1 MSQRRIKVHGEG
13 RERRKRK
20 EEMGSGLKEL
30 FKASIINKKQERDRK
45 IREAVER
52 HGYSQKEIA
61 GYLKM
66 HYSTI
71 SRLVNQK

>member
-1 MSQRRIKVHGEG
+1 LKSTEEEDIKEIPRNQRYINRP
-13 RERRKRK
+13 
-20 EEMGSGLKEL
+20 GLKEL
-30 FKASIINKKQERDRK
+30 FKASIINKKQERGRK

-61 GYLKM
+61 DYLKM

>member
-1 MSQRRIKVHGEG
+1 MKSTEKEDIKEIPRNQRYINRP
-13 RERRKRK
+13 
-20 EEMGSGLKEL
+20 GLKEL

-52 HGYSQKEIA
+52 HSYSQKEIA
-61 GYLKM
+61 DYLKM

>member
-1 MSQRRIKVHGEG
+1 MRGQVLNLDIYRVGHIFQG
-13 RERRKRK
+13 RY
-20 EEMGSGLKEL
+20 
-30 FKASIINKKQERDRK
+30 KALLVQKDSHLHRK

-61 GYLKM
+61 DYLKM

>member
-1 MSQRRIKVHGEG
+1 MKSTEKEDINEIPRNQRYINRP
-13 RERRKRK
+13 
-20 EEMGSGLKEL
+20 GLKEL

-61 GYLKM
+61 DYLKM